1 MRPLNPRRRD
11 AGSSAAM
18 DGEPTTQKW
27 QIRLGIC
34 LLIAVMALP
43 LRASSSESYMAK
55 LFKHVDATQEQYVQ
69 ELREW
74 VAVQSVSAFAER
86 RHDMIR
92 MAEMAAERVRS
103 LGGVAE
109 LAGVGNL
116 TTPDGEVV
124 QLPPVVL
131 GTFGDDPAK
140 PTVMAYGHLDVQPAR
155 KDDGWD
161 SDPYVLTE
169 KDGKLYGRGVS
180 DNKAPVLAWLNS
192 IEAFRSIGQPLPV
205 NLRLVFESLEEVGS
219 MGLAELLARR
229 RHTFLRDVEHMCVS
243 DSEWLSVGVPALSYG
258 LRGNCYFFAEVTGTN
273 KDLHSGTYGGSVHE
287 ALGDLVALMS
297 SLESGAGNIAVPGLY
312 DSVAP
317 LTREEEEI
325 YEKIHFD
332 PEEFR
337 KEIEAPALL
346 YPTKDKI
353 LMHRWR
359 YPALSL
365 HGIEGAFADP
375 GVKTVIPRRVLG
387 KFSIRIVPNMD
398 PDVVEDQVRRHL
410 EAVFARRKSPNKLR
424 VWAEVKAKP
433 WVANVTDPLY
443 TAGRRA
449 FQAVHG
455 REPDLIRE
463 GATIPIVADLE
474 RVVGKGIVLLPIG
487 GADDAPHSQNEKVD
501 RVNYINGIKLFAA
514 FLHEVAQLPTAAT
527 AAAGAPGFRSLGG
540 ARSLEPNGG
549 PARSTT
555 SAKAAVLCCALLG
568 LQVARRAG
576 E

>member
-1 MRPLNPRRRD
+1 
-11 AGSSAAM
+11 
-18 DGEPTTQKW
+18 
-27 QIRLGIC
+27 
-34 LLIAVMALP
+34 
-43 LRASSSESYMAK
+43 
-55 LFKHVDATQEQYVQ
+55 
-69 ELREW
+69 
-74 VAVQSVSAFAER
+74 
-86 RHDMIR
+86 
-92 MAEMAAERVRS
+92 
-103 LGGVAE
+103 
-109 LAGVGNL
+109 
-116 TTPDGEVV
+116 
-124 QLPPVVL
+124 
-131 GTFGDDPAK
+131 
-140 PTVMAYGHLDVQPAR
+140 
-155 KDDGWD
+155 
-161 SDPYVLTE
+161 
-169 KDGKLYGRGVS
+169 
-180 DNKAPVLAWLNS
+180 
-192 IEAFRSIGQPLPV
+192 
-205 NLRLVFESLEEVGS
+205 
-219 MGLAELLARR
+219 
-229 RHTFLRDVEHMCVS
+229 
-243 DSEWLSVGVPALSYG
+243 
-258 LRGNCYFFAEVTGTN
+258 
-273 KDLHSGTYGGSVHE
+273 
-287 ALGDLVALMS
+287 

-449 FQAVHG
+449 FQAGTQVHG

-501 RVNYINGIKLFAA
+501 RIHFINGIKVFAA
-514 FLHEVAQLPTAAT
+514 FLHEVGQLPREPAAKDV
-527 AAAGAPGFRSLGG
+527 GNSDVP
-540 ARSLEPNGG
+540 
-549 PARSTT
+549 PA
-555 SAKAAVLCCALLG
+555 
-568 LQVARRAG
+568 Q
-576 E
+576 